1 MGATGS
7 GVFTCAE
14 AVEQPVPRLTGDAAV
29 RALTVDALLTRTLEE
44 VHTLIHIWRG
54 GGESG
59 GEESGGGERRFVLLC
74 RESENLM
81 GHLNRTLHQGVNAGV
96 LWLPWLHTAPYWPSQ
111 TRSRC
116 VFLLHVSPVHLCP
129 LSL

>member
-1 MGATGS
+1 MLLSRRGMLGATGS

-59 GEESGGGERRFVLLC
+59 GGERRFVLLC
-74 RESENLM
+74 RESY
-81 GHLNRTLHQGVNAGV
+81 G
-96 LWLPWLHTAPYWPSQ
+96 S
-111 TRSRC
+111 S
-116 VFLLHVSPVHLCP
+116 
-129 LSL
+129 